1 MPNLLCIET
10 ATEVCSVAVFEDAKC
25 ISLKEIAT
33 GNQHASQLAI
43 LIQEATKEANLTLK
57 QLDAVVVSK
66 GPGSYTGL
74 RVGVSTA
81 KGICFALNKP
91 LIAINTLTSMAFAY
105 IEQAKPKD
113 GFVCPMIDARR
124 MEVYTALY
132 LTDGTEV
139 MATEAKIIDQD
150 SFKEQFNSTIT
161 FIGNGAEKCKG
172 LLTSPQAIFETGLY
186 CSAVGLGTLGLRA
199 FNDGHFE
206 DVAYFEPYYLK
217 DFVGTTAKKL
227 L

>member
-43 LIQEATKEANLTLK
+43 LIQEAIKEANLTLK

-113 GFVCPMIDARR
+113 GLICPMIDARR

-132 LTDGTEV
+132 STDGTEV

-150 SFKEQFNSTIT
+150 SFKEQVNSTIM

-172 LLTSPQAIFETGLY
+172 LLTSPQTIFETKFY

-199 FNDGHFE
+199 FNDGRFE
-206 DVAYFEPYYLK
+206 NVAYFEPYYLK

>member
-10 ATEVCSVAVFEDAKC
+10 ATEVCSVAIFEDAKC

-105 IEQAKPKD
+105 IEQAKPKY
-113 GFVCPMIDARR
+113 GLVCPMIDARR
-124 MEVYTALY
+124 MEVYMALY
-132 LTDGTEV
+132 STDGTEV

-172 LLTSPQAIFETGLY
+172 LLTSPQAIFETGFY